1 MSLQG
6 TVVVENLPLSFDLP
20 ALGKS
25 LHIDAKPAFMKR
37 LEKLAREAAALARPK
52 GVARLSPLVV
62 VDEEHTKIGDVTFT
76 SALMVKNMGQLAR
89 AFPYLVTEGT
99 ELAAWSEA
107 LGSTFDQMLSTAL
120 REKTVLQYRDHLEVK
135 VLERYGIKQIS
146 DMSPGSLA
154 IWPIE
159 QQMELFQLMAPI
171 PDELQLQ
178 LTSSFLMIPEYSI
191 SGIFFETEK
200 KYYNCQLCPRENCRN
215 RKVAYQEA

>member
-1 MSLQG
+1 MVLQE
-6 TVVVENLPLSFDLP
+6 TVVVESLPLSFDLP

-25 LHIDAKPAFMKR
+25 LRIDAKPAFMKR
-37 LEKLAREAAALARPK
+37 LEKLARETAELARPK
-52 GVARLSPLVV
+52 GVARLSPLAV
-62 VDEEHTKIGDVTFT
+62 VDEERTKIGDVIFT
-76 SALMVKNMGQLAR
+76 STLMVKNMGQLAR

-99 ELAAWSEA
+99 ELAAWSET
-107 LGSTFDQMLSTAL
+107 LGSAFDQMLSSAL
-120 REKTVLQYRDHLEVK
+120 RERAVLQYRDYLEEK
-135 VLERYGIKQIS
+135 LLEQYGIRQLS

-159 QQMELFQLMAPI
+159 QQEELFRLMAPV

-178 LTSSFLMIPEYSI
+178 LTPAFMMIPEYSI

-215 RKVAYQEA
+215 RKVACEEA